1 LAAAIRERKREIK
14 LEEERRLCYVAM
26 TRAREHLWLTLA
38 TQYNGRE
45 RSPSMFLE
53 EIGYD
58 NWRAMDASRLD
69 IPGITYLHDRQIRSM
84 ENVRDSELERE
95 KRRRKRLITESLDSG
110 SLEASLGHLLAY
122 HALRGSDDPGN
133 EPDYVEIITRNRS
146 ELDPCP
152 HVREIIKRNR
162 SNEGMPVPAGITF
175 SVTSINTYL
184 SCPKMYEL
192 RNVLNMPTRAM
203 ETPTGA
209 MNLGSFVHRILEEA
223 VKLKVGSREQLDAVF
238 SDLAKEDEW
247 AGVDIERVKLML
259 DVFWERNRD
268 RIRSNLMVEQK
279 FTVPLGGHLFKG
291 FIDRVDLIPGADNE
305 VEIIDYKTGGEPG
318 PDERS
323 RQLLL
328 YAHGFKHLYPEYTV
342 RRLSLELLSK
352 PKPRVYELDGAEYV
366 SPGVAPLDAGVL
378 AEMVDTAE
386 CILHDYRHGFERTDD
401 EGQCRDCGY
410 RLYCG
415 CW

>member
-1 LAAAIRERKREIK
+1 
-14 LEEERRLCYVAM
+14 
-26 TRAREHLWLTLA
+26 
-38 TQYNGRE
+38 
-45 RSPSMFLE
+45 
-53 EIGYD
+53 
-58 NWRAMDASRLD
+58 
-69 IPGITYLHDRQIRSM
+69 
-84 ENVRDSELERE
+84 
-95 KRRRKRLITESLDSG
+95 
-110 SLEASLGHLLAY
+110 
-122 HALRGSDDPGN
+122 
-133 EPDYVEIITRNRS
+133 
-146 ELDPCP
+146 
-152 HVREIIKRNR
+152 
-162 SNEGMPVPAGITF
+162 MPVPAGITF

-203 ETPTGA
+203 ERPTGA
-209 MNLGSFVHRILEEA
+209 MNLGSFVHRVLEEA
-223 VKLKVGSREQLDAVF
+223 VKLKVESREQLDAVV
-238 SDLAKEDEW
+238 SDLSGEAEW
-247 AGVDIERVKLML
+247 KGVDIERVKPML
-259 DVFWERNRD
+259 DVFWERNMD

-305 VEIIDYKTGGEPG
+305 VAIIDYKTGGEPG
-318 PDERS
+318 PGERS

-378 AEMVDTAE
+378 EEMVDTAE
-386 CILHDYRHGFERTDD
+386 SILRDYRHGFERVDD
-401 EGQCRDCGY
+401 VGECEGCGY

-415 CW
+415 